1 MSFFHYA
8 NAASVQ
14 MAPGLIR
21 KTLVSGDNLM
31 ICRFDLDTGVE
42 IPSHSHPHDQAG
54 YVVSGKIRITVD
66 GKSCDLGA
74 GDSYSAPPNVLH
86 SALALEASVVVDTFY
101 PPRDDYR
108 AIPAYAP

>member
-1 MSFFHYA
+1 MSFFKYA
-8 NAASVQ
+8 SATAVQ

-21 KTLVSGDNLM
+21 KTLVCSDCMM
-31 ICRFDLDTGVE
+31 ICRFDLEEGVQ
-42 IPSHSHPHDQAG
+42 IPSHSHPYDQAG

-74 GDSYSAPPNVLH
+74 GDSYSAPSNGLH
-86 SALALEASVVVDTFY
+86 SALALETSVVVDTFY

-108 AIPAYAP
+108 AIAD